1 MRIAQVA
8 PLVYS
13 VPPPNYGGVE
23 LFLHVLVEELVD
35 RGHQVTLFG
44 TGDSRTRANVR
55 PITPRSV
62 DVLIERGEAGIW
74 TPYHN
79 AAMAMA
85 LTDAHEYDVIHAH
98 LGCWRV
104 PFGTLSGVPVLHT
117 LHDPIEVDDVWIALR
132 FPRER
137 LVALSHDQISD
148 IPAERRS
155 AISVIYHG
163 CRFRE
168 LFHPRRRGDYLLFLG
183 RMTPEKNPVD
193 AVRIARAAGYRLRL
207 AGTPSA
213 RHEHEQ
219 RYFKERVAPL
229 IDGDRVV
236 YVGAVDQ
243 RQKQE
248 LLDRALALLFPIT
261 WREPFGLVM
270 IEALEAGVPV
280 LAYARGS
287 VPELIDPGVTGY
299 CGDSIEDLVELVP
312 RVLALDRRKLRAH
325 AASRFDHRRMVD
337 DYEALYERMV
347 REGR

>member
-13 VPPPNYGGVE
+13 VPPANYGGIE
-23 LFLHVLVEELVD
+23 MFLHVLVEELAD

-55 PITPRSV
+55 AITPTGL
-62 DVLIERGEAGIW
+62 DVLIQRGEAGTS

-85 LTDAHEYDVIHAH
+85 LTDENDYDVVHAH
-98 LGCWRV
+98 LGCSRV
-104 PFGTLSGVPVLHT
+104 PYGTVSTIPVLHT
-117 LHDPIEVDDVWIALR
+117 LHDPIEIDDVWMALR

-137 LVALSHDQISD
+137 LVALSHDQIAD
-148 IPAERRS
+148 IPTERRS

-163 CRFRE
+163 WRFRE
-168 LFHPRRRGDYLLFLG
+168 PFHSPRRGDYLLFLG
-183 RMTPEKNPVD
+183 RTTSEKNPVD
-193 AVRIARAAGYRLRL
+193 AVRIARAAGYRVIL
-207 AGTPSA
+207 AGVPSA
-213 RHEHEQ
+213 RFEHEQ
-219 RYFKERVAPL
+219 RYFEEEVAPL

-243 RQKQE
+243 RRKRE

-270 IEALEAGVPV
+270 IEAMEAGVPV
-280 LAYARGS
+280 LAYRKGS
-287 VPELIDPGVTGY
+287 VPEIIDAGVTGY
-299 CGDSIEDLVELVP
+299 YGDSIEELVELVP

-325 AASRFDHRRMVD
+325 AALRFDHRRMVD
-337 DYEALYERMV
+337 DYETLFERMV
-347 REGR
+347 CEGR